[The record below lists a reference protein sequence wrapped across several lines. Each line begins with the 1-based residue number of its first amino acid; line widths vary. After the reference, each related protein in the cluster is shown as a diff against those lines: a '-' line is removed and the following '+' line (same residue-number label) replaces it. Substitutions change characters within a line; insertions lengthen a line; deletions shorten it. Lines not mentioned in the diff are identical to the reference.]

1 MQGALSKIEGVRSA
15 DINLEEQRAVV
26 KHTPETVKPEQLIK
40 VIEEAGFKAKE
51 EPDTLK
57 SKDMGV
63 GLLRF
68 LDISDLVWM
77 VYWPNYT
84 IWSYLKDIVSRRN
97 KLMAH
102 PNVYE
107 QNSQKHTNHIVLR
120 EIALCKIYF
129 DKLDRR

>member
-1 MQGALSKIEGVRSA
+1 MRWGKEAKKTLYYKAL
-15 DINLEEQRAVV
+15 
-26 KHTPETVKPEQLIK
+26 
-40 VIEEAGFKAKE
+40 GFKAKE

-68 LDISDLVWM
+68 LDIGDLVSLRH
-77 VYWPNYT
+77 WPFPY
-84 IWSYLKDIVSRRN
+84 SRYLNDIEIFRH
-97 KLMAH
+97 KLVGH

-107 QNSQKHTNHIVLR
+107 QNTLKENNNLVMA